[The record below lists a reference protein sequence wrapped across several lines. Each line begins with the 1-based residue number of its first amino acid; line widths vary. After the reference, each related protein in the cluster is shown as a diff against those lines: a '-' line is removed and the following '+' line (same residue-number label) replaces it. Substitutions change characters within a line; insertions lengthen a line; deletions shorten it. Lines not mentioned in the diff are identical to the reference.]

1 MNITVFQVKCDD
13 AADLLIREER
23 ISSKF
28 KLFKSRHPTFTYTIE
43 KEESTNMLIIKHL
56 SMYEQIN

>member
-1 MNITVFQVKCDD
+1 MV
-13 AADLLIREER
+13 REFKILVDIWGPPDKER

-28 KLFKSRHPTFTYTIE
+28 KIFKSRHPTFTYTIE